1 MSPHDVTDFGRIYAR
16 ISQDREGA
24 GLGIERQLT
33 DCRAE
38 AERLGWPV
46 AEEHVDDDI
55 SAYSGKRR
63 PAYER
68 MLDDIAD
75 GHRDAILV
83 WHIDRLHR
91 RPLELEQLARICEQ
105 AGVTDLRTVHGA
117 FDLGTGDDML
127 VARMLAAVAA
137 NESDSKRRRGRR
149 KMQEI
154 AEAGRPHGG
163 GTRPFG
169 FQPDRISHQVDEA
182 QAIRTIT
189 DRALAGESL
198 TSLCRWL
205 VEQEVTTVTGKQW
218 RTPTLRS
225 LLLNPRLY
233 GVRVHR
239 GQPLGPALWQPIISP
254 EKGDALRHLLTDP
267 DRRTNRTARRYLLS
281 GMCRCHH
288 CGGVMV
294 SVPRYETRRYLCR
307 SGHDFGGCGRMA
319 ITALPA
325 EQIIT
330 EAVLIRLD
338 GPDLHDALAGRA
350 HDDHAANEL
359 SEQVAADTEQLD
371 ELAQLYADRAITAPE
386 WVKARTAIETRRNAA
401 RRRLSGL
408 TGTRPIDAYI
418 GNGAALREQWADL
431 NLDRQR
437 AIVKALVDHVE
448 NMPGTRGTRAVS
460 VDRVRPVWRL

>member
-1 MSPHDVTDFGRIYAR
+1 MTPRSAVAIYAR

-38 AERLGWPV
+38 AARLGWTV
-46 AEEHVDDDI
+46 AEEYVDDDI

-68 MLDDIAD
+68 MLDDLQE
-75 GHRDAILV
+75 GHRDAIIV

-91 RPLELEQLARICEQ
+91 RPIELEELARTCER

-117 FDLGTGDDML
+117 FDLGTGDGML

-169 FQPDRISHQVDEA
+169 FQPDRITHDAHEA
-182 QAIRTIT
+182 QTIRTLAA
-189 DRALAGESL
+189 RVLAGESL
-198 TSLCRWL
+198 TSVCRWL
-205 VEQEVTTVTGKQW
+205 ANEGTTTVTGKEW
-218 RTPTLRS
+218 RTAVVRG
-225 LLLNPRLY
+225 LLLNPRIY

-239 GQPLGPALWQPIISP
+239 GQPLGPAQWEPIITP
-254 EKGDALRHLLTDP
+254 EQGEALRLLLTNP

-288 CGGVMV
+288 CGTVMY
-294 SVPRYETRRYLCR
+294 SVPRFEERRYLCR

-319 ITALPA
+319 ISALPT
-325 EQIIT
+325 ELIIS
-330 EAVLIRLD
+330 EAVLQRLD
-338 GPDLHDALAGRA
+338 SPALHDALAGRV
-350 HDDHAANEL
+350 HDDGQAREL
-359 SEQVAADTEQLD
+359 AEQIAADTAQLD
-371 ELAQLYADRAITAPE
+371 ELTDLYSERAITATE
-386 WVKARTAIETRRNAA
+386 WKRAREAIETRRSNA
-401 RRRLSGL
+401 RRHLSGL
-408 TGTRPIDAYI
+408 SGTRNIDAYI
-418 GNGAALREQWADL
+418 GHGAALREQWSEL

-437 AIVKALVDHVE
+437 AIVQALVDHVE
-448 NMPGTRGTRAVS
+448 ILPGVRGARAVA
-460 VDRVRPVWRL
+460 VERVNPVWRL